1 MGGKG
6 RLNAIA
12 ILSTMGFFGIFSTT
26 ISKSPV
32 LPLFVESMG
41 GSADIVGLIAAISP
55 LAGILFSFPVGLV
68 ADRLGKKRL
77 LVAASLVFV
86 AAPALYIFVGNPFWL
101 IPIRF
106 FHGIGTAILG
116 PVASAII
123 LAEYRDSKGEK
134 LGIYSSATL
143 VGRSLA
149 PLVGGGLISLFVSLQ
164 GGWNYRI
171 VYAAAFVLSLPVLV
185 LSILMPADS
194 GGGSHGGSG
203 TAESGVKRLG
213 LRDFGASLGAFVTN
227 RRLLGT
233 ALVEMATYFAY
244 GGLETYLPLFLQGKG
259 VPSYEIGLVFS
270 VQILAIALS
279 KPLFGRLSDRMDRR
293 AQVLV
298 GIVVL
303 GASFAAIPLASGAIG
318 AMAIGIVFGLGLSF
332 STVATSTYVSDVAA
346 EENLGASLGALSS
359 IMDIGHSSGPL
370 LIGLV
375 IQASTMTAGFVTGL
389 AVCLVCAAFFA
400 VSVFMDAA
408 AKRAGGAP

>member
-1 MGGKG
+1 MRGKA
-6 RLNAIA
+6 RLTAISL
-12 ILSTMGFFGIFSTT
+12 LSTIGFFGIFSTT

-32 LPLFVESMG
+32 LPLFVRSMG

-55 LAGILFSFPVGLV
+55 LAGILFSFPVGLA

-77 LVAASLVFV
+77 LVAASIVFV
-86 AAPALYIFVGNPFWL
+86 TAPALYVFVGDPFWL

-123 LAEYRDSKGEK
+123 LAEYGDSKGEK

-149 PLVGGGLISLFVSLQ
+149 PLVGGSLISLFVSLQ

-171 VYAAAFVLSLPVLV
+171 VYAAAFVLSLPVLA
-185 LSILMPADS
+185 LSLLMPGDGADA
-194 GGGSHGGSG
+194 GP
-203 TAESGVKRLG
+203 GVKKLS
-213 LRDFGASLGAFVTN
+213 LRDFGASLRTFVTN

-279 KPLFGRLSDRMDRR
+279 KPLFGKLSDRMDRR

-303 GASFAAIPLASGAIG
+303 GASFAAIPLASGAVG
-318 AMAIGIVFGLGLSF
+318 ATAIGILFGLGLSF
-332 STVATSTYVSDVAA
+332 STVATSTYVSDVAE

-375 IQASTMTAGFVTGL
+375 IQATTMTAGFMTGF
-389 AVCLVCAAFFA
+389 AVCLATAAFFA
-400 VSVFMDAA
+400 LSVFRDSS
-408 AKRAGGAP
+408 AKRTGDAP

>member
-1 MGGKG
+1 MRGKA
-6 RLNAIA
+6 RLTAISL
-12 ILSTMGFFGIFSTT
+12 LSTIGFFGIFSTT

-32 LPLFVESMG
+32 LPLFVKSMG

-77 LVAASLVFV
+77 LVAASIVFV
-86 AAPALYIFVGNPFWL
+86 TAPALYLFVANPFWL

-134 LGIYSSATL
+134 LGLYSSATL

-149 PLVGGGLISLFVSLQ
+149 PLVGGSLISLFLPLQ
-164 GGWNYRI
+164 GGWNYRL
-171 VYAAAFVLSLPVLV
+171 VYAAAVLLSLPILV

-194 GGGSHGGSG
+194 GGGSRDGG
-203 TAESGVKRLG
+203 APADSGVKRLS
-213 LRDFGASLGAFVTN
+213 LRDFGAGLRAFLTN

-298 GIVVL
+298 GIVAL
-303 GASFAAIPLASGAIG
+303 GASFAAIPLASGVVG
-318 AMAIGIVFGLGLSF
+318 ATAIGIVFGLGLSF

-346 EENLGASLGALSS
+346 EEELGASLGALSS

-375 IQASTMTAGFVTGL
+375 IQASAMTAGFLAGF
-389 AVCLVCAAFFA
+389 AVCLACAAFFA
-400 VSVFMDAA
+400 VSVFTVSA
-408 AKRAGGAP
+408 AKKA

>member
-1 MGGKG
+1 MSGKA
-6 RLNAIA
+6 RLTAISL
-12 ILSTMGFFGIFSTT
+12 LSTIGFFGIFSTT

-32 LPLFVESMG
+32 LPLFVKSMG

-77 LVAASLVFV
+77 LVAASAVFV
-86 AAPALYIFVGNPFWL
+86 AAPALYLFVGNPFWL

-134 LGIYSSATL
+134 LGIYSSVTL

-149 PLVGGGLISLFVSLQ
+149 PLVGGALISLFASML

-171 VYAAAFVLSLPVLV
+171 VYAAAFLLSLPVLV
-185 LSILMPADS
+185 LSILMPADPGRA
-194 GGGSHGGSG
+194 GGG
-203 TAESGVKRLG
+203 APADSGVKRLS
-213 LRDFGASLGAFVTN
+213 LRDFGASLGAFLTN

-298 GIVVL
+298 GILVL
-303 GASFAAIPLASGAIG
+303 GASFAAIPLASGIFG
-318 AMAIGIVFGLGLSF
+318 ATAIGIVFGLGLSF

-370 LIGLV
+370 LIGVV
-375 IQASTMTAGFVTGL
+375 IQASTMTAGFLTGF
-389 AVCLVCAAFFA
+389 AVCLACAAFFA
-400 VSVFMDAA
+400 ASVFGEAA
-408 AKRAGGAP
+408 RKRTGAR

>member
-1 MGGKG
+1 MRGKA
-6 RLNAIA
+6 RLTAISL
-12 ILSTMGFFGIFSTT
+12 LSTIGFFGIFSTT

-32 LPLFVESMG
+32 LPLFVKSMG

-77 LVAASLVFV
+77 LVAASIVFV
-86 AAPALYIFVGNPFWL
+86 TAPALYVFVTDPLWL

-149 PLVGGGLISLFVSLQ
+149 PLVGGSLISLFVPLQ
-164 GGWNYRI
+164 GAWNYRI

-185 LSILMPADS
+185 LSILMPGDS
-194 GGGSHGGSG
+194 GGAQRNGNEADG
-203 TAESGVKRLG
+203 SGVKKLG
-213 LRDFGASLGAFVTN
+213 LRDFGASLRTFLSN

-318 AMAIGIVFGLGLSF
+318 ATAIGIVFGLGLSF

-375 IQASTMTAGFVTGL
+375 IQASSMPAGFLTGC
-389 AVCLVCAAFFA
+389 AVCLASAAFFA
-400 VSVFMDAA
+400 LAVLRDTA
-408 AKRAGGAP
+408 AKKAGGAL